1 MEQKVDA
8 RCLDCGATFP
18 RSAAESHDGDGPS
31 TRDTLVCPA
40 CGHTRIRGIPAQHT
54 ALSSE
59 ANTRCRDCGATF
71 PRGEAATPTKGV
83 LACPVCGATS
93 TLEQLEDSDE
103 S

>member
-18 RSAAESHDGDGPS
+18 RSAAESHDGD
-31 TRDTLVCPA
+31 RLLCPA
-40 CGHTRIRGIPAQHT
+40 CGHPRIRGIPAQHT
-54 ALSSE
+54 ALGSK

-71 PRGEAATPTKGV
+71 PRGEATTPTKGV

-93 TLEQLEDSDE
+93 TLERIGESDE